1 MAYDC
6 PGVKVII
13 YSWLNCFTAAD
24 KSFNVWAIIRH
35 LRTSKAVTTA
45 RICSTADR
53 LRTLV
58 PLLVKM
64 MVAIINC

>member
-6 PGVKVII
+6 PVVKVII
-13 YSWLNCFTAAD
+13 YSWLSCFTAAD
-24 KSFNVWAIIRH
+24 KSFNAQAIIHH

-45 RICSTADR
+45 GIRSTADR

-58 PLLVKM
+58 PQPVKM
-64 MVAIINC
+64 MGAIINC